1 LTLIRIPITN
11 YYGGGDYTAPVYVG
25 SRQAQANV
33 ILDTGSS
40 TLAVKQSVYN
50 PLSDTNFTPTV
61 FAQDITY
68 GTGGWAGPVVTTSLS
83 MGLPGNTA
91 AIGDGTLALTV
102 EQEPDNFGLADGILG
117 LAYDTLNDAYSLG
130 DYLKQKNVTPA
141 VTWPWPLAIRN
152 TQSAIEQFERF
163 IEAMPHENVTPYF
176 TQLVKQNVVA
186 NKFAFYT
193 RRSTPKGND
202 PADPE
207 NHGVFVLG
215 GGEEET
221 DLFQGE
227 FLNVDVV
234 HDVYYNTNLKAV
246 RVGDAAAVTVR
257 ALPQQFVSSMV
268 SNSIIDSG
276 TNSLALADDAF
287 QAIMGSLGSINPE
300 LGQIALQATQAQ
312 NSGGGIPTSLVK
324 PENWPN
330 ITFIMTGEKGEDVP
344 LVCSPR
350 TYWQLDAFDVGTA
363 TFQID
368 SMGEVQSI
376 LGLPLF
382 NNYYTVFDRSADVSG
397 VVKFA
402 PIK

>member
-1 LTLIRIPITN
+1 
-11 YYGGGDYTAPVYVG
+11 
-25 SRQAQANV
+25 
-33 ILDTGSS
+33 
-40 TLAVKQSVYN
+40 
-50 PLSDTNFTPTV
+50 
-61 FAQDITY
+61 
-68 GTGGWAGPVVTTSLS
+68 
-83 MGLPGNTA
+83 
-91 AIGDGTLALTV
+91 
-102 EQEPDNFGLADGILG
+102 
-117 LAYDTLNDAYSLG
+117 
-130 DYLKQKNVTPA
+130 
-141 VTWPWPLAIRN
+141 
-152 TQSAIEQFERF
+152 
-163 IEAMPHENVTPYF
+163 
-176 TQLVKQNVVA
+176 
-186 NKFAFYT
+186 
-193 RRSTPKGND
+193 
-202 PADPE
+202 
-207 NHGVFVLG
+207 
-215 GGEEET
+215 
-221 DLFQGE
+221 
-227 FLNVDVV
+227 
-234 HDVYYNTNLKAV
+234 
-246 RVGDAAAVTVR
+246 
-257 ALPQQFVSSMV
+257 MV